1 MSYGPLVMIY
11 MLVPKLLMA
20 TLPLKTVVIMKIFL
34 VNPLLQNRMG
44 RRNVGGVGVFDGFL

>member
-20 TLPLKTVVIMKIFL
+20 TLPVKIVVIMKIFH

>member
-1 MSYGPLVMIY
+1 MSYGPHVMIY

-20 TLPLKTVVIMKIFL
+20 MLPLKTVVIMKIFL

>member
-20 TLPLKTVVIMKIFL
+20 TLPVKIVVIMKIFR